1 MKKICKVCGKEL
13 IKQQKVCCSN
23 KCRSVYVQKYLKENK
38 KSFYNLELQKELGK
52 RGIETNRKNK
62 TGFFDIKVRK
72 RILKNH
78 KKNKTGMFADN
89 FSKLGN
95 DAQKKLKT
103 GFYNVKLQGELGK
116 RGAIA
121 THIICR
127 KNKTGFFNKKLQ
139 SINGKKGGSKTAKI
153 LREKKGYIFKNVK
166 FDSKSEMEIAMNIHY
181 QFKIILKE
189 NKNYQ
194 IRVGAKTCDF
204 FIKNTFIEYHPILTF
219 FHPNETNE
227 SYYQDRR
234 KNLNENGY
242 KNYPLIILK

>member
-38 KSFYNLELQKELGK
+38 KSFYNFKLQKELNK
-52 RGIETNRKNK
+52 KGIETNRKNK
-62 TGFFDIKVRK
+62 TGLFDPKVRE

-95 DAQKKLKT
+95 DTQKKLKT
-103 GFYNVKLQGELGK
+103 GFYNSELQSELGK
-116 RGAIA
+116 RGAKK
-121 THIICR
+121 THEICK
-127 KNKTGFFNKKLQ
+127 KNKTGFWSSKSQ
-139 SINGKKGGSKTAKI
+139 SAKGKKGGVKAIKI
-153 LREKKGYIFKNVK
+153 LRENKGYIFKKIN

-194 IRVGAKTCDF
+194 VKVGSKLYDF
-204 FIKNTFIEYHPILTF
+204 FINNIFIEYHPINNF
-219 FHPNETNE
+219 FHPNETNY
-227 SYYQDRR
+227 SYYQKRR
-234 KNLNENGY
+234 QNLNKNGY
-242 KNYPLIILK
+242 KDYPLIIIK